1 MLGIYLIGDS
11 EKRVADQ
18 DAILRIRNSPG
29 AIGYLT
35 EATGFFIGSLSIG
48 SIWFPCLIGSISEF
62 YLASLLPRSVVL
74 DHGIA
79 NGQPLTHGN
88 NDSLASNVD
97 RS

>member
-1 MLGIYLIGDS
+1 VLGIYLIGDS

-18 DAILRIRNSPG
+18 DAILRIRNSPE

-35 EATGFFIGSLSIG
+35 EATGFF
-48 SIWFPCLIGSISEF
+48 F
-62 YLASLLPRSVVL
+62 YLASLLPRSVVSL